1 VFARLARFD
10 IRFRWPIVAAWIV
23 AVVLLPRVLP
33 SLASQTASSAF
44 LPASAPSQ
52 QAAVLAAPFQRATTT
67 ETALIVAV
75 RDTGPI
81 SADDEPALARVEAAV
96 AQLPGVAAVHD
107 EGGSADGRARR
118 VLVVPSGSAGP
129 SNAGNPG
136 LVDAIRGTFAD
147 AGAPAGLALHLTGP
161 LAQAADAAA
170 SSSQTGNAIRLGTV
184 LFVVVLLVLVYRSVL
199 GPIATLLPAIAA
211 LLVAEPLIAAAA
223 QAGLPLSPATG
234 TLLPVL
240 LLGAGADYGLF
251 LVFRLREERR
261 AGRIGD
267 DGLVAAVSHVGESI
281 TYSGLTVMAAL
292 ACLVVAS
299 FALYQGLGPSLA
311 IGVGVLLLA
320 GLTLLPALLAIFGRW
335 LFWPTGVG
343 AGQPTIGAWGTLAR
357 RVASRP
363 WPVLLAGVVLFAV
376 LALGIRGFRTA
387 GFASGPSASGTDS
400 AAGSAAL
407 AAHFPVASADAETL
421 VFAYPEPVW
430 SAPDRLAQAEQLL
443 GASPDLTRVSGPL
456 DPNGTPL
463 TAGQLADLHTRL
475 GPAAAL
481 PASPPAGTTVSPEL
495 YQAYRA
501 TAPFISPDGRTVEF
515 YVQAAA
521 GSPGSPAAI
530 GAIPALRAAASAV
543 AGQTGATASGV
554 VGPDAVAA
562 DIDHSSTADLLAVAP
577 IVLLVIGILLAL
589 LLRSLV
595 APVYLVA
602 TVALSYLATLG
613 VSTLV
618 FVGLGG
624 AAGLNFVIPILLFI
638 FVMALGEDYN
648 ILLMSRVREEA
659 ARAGFTDALGRA
671 VGLTGGT
678 ITSAGVILAGT
689 FAVLAV
695 VGGSDQ
701 APQLGFTI
709 AFGVLLDTFFVR
721 TLLVPAIAALLGR
734 WNWWPSAL
742 SRKVTAGPGTQG
754 ELRDAEASGPQP

>member
-10 IRFRWPIVAAWIV
+10 TRFRWPIVVAWIV

-52 QAAVLAAPFQRATTT
+52 QAGVLAAPFQQATTT

-75 RDTGPI
+75 RDSGPI
-81 SADDEPALARVEAAV
+81 SANDEAALARVEAAV
-96 AQLPGVAAVHD
+96 AELPGVAAVHD
-107 EGGSADGRARR
+107 EGGSADGHARR
-118 VLVVPSGSAGP
+118 ILVVPSASAGP

-147 AGAPAGLALHLTGP
+147 AGVPAGLALHLTGP

-199 GPIATLLPAIAA
+199 GPIAMLLPAIAA
-211 LLVAEPLIAAAA
+211 LVVAEPLIAAAA
-223 QAGLPLSPATG
+223 QAGLPLSLATA

-261 AGRIGD
+261 AGRAVD

-281 TYSGLTVMAAL
+281 AYSGLTVMAAL
-292 ACLVVAS
+292 TCLVFAS
-299 FALYQGLGPSLA
+299 FLLYPGLGPSLA
-311 IGVGVLLLA
+311 IGVGLLVLA
-320 GLTLLPALLAIFGRW
+320 ALTLLPALLAIFGRW
-335 LFWPTGVG
+335 LFWPTGVA
-343 AGQPTIGAWGTLAR
+343 AGQPTIGAWGSLAR
-357 RVASRP
+357 RVAGHP
-363 WPVLLAGVVLFAV
+363 WPVLVAGVVVFAL
-376 LALGIRGFRTA
+376 LAAGITGFRTT
-387 GFASGPSASGTDS
+387 GFTSGPGASGTDS

-421 VFAYPEPVW
+421 LLRYDQPVW
-430 SAPDRLAQAEQLL
+430 SAPDRLATAEQLL
-443 GASPDLTRVSGPL
+443 AADPNLTRVSGPL
-456 DPNGTPL
+456 DPNGTAL
-463 TAGQLADLHTRL
+463 TAAQLADLHARL

-481 PASPPAGTTVSPEL
+481 PATPPAGTSVPADL

-515 YVQAAA
+515 FGQAGA
-521 GSPGSPAAI
+521 GAPGSQGAIAAI
-530 GAIPALRAAASAV
+530 PTLRSALAAV
-543 AGQTGATASGV
+543 ARQTGADASGV
-554 VGPDAVAA
+554 VGQDAVAS
-562 DIDHSSTADLLAVAP
+562 DINQSSTADLVGVVP

-595 APVYLVA
+595 APIYLVA
-602 TVALSYLATLG
+602 TVAFSYLATLG
-613 VSTLV
+613 LSTLV
-618 FVGLGG
+618 FGG
-624 AAGLNFVIPILLFI
+624 GGLNFVIPILLFI

-659 ARAGFTDALGRA
+659 AQRGLTDALGRA

-689 FAVLAV
+689 FAVLAL

-701 APQLGFTI
+701 ARQLGFTI
-709 AFGVLLDTFFVR
+709 AFGILLDTFFVR

-742 SRKVTAGPGTQG
+742 SRTVAAAPGEEG
-754 ELRDAEASGPQP
+754 ERPDAQASGSRP